1 MQDTANHVIDAR
13 LSEALGQY
21 FNGVTLEKTVGDC
34 AILSGVRKQN
44 SAPVSIYTPSFSVAR
59 DEAVTADIAK
69 GFAAYAKLESPRL
82 QATERLLT
90 SRAFRK
96 SPALAVL
103 SCPVAVFDEAFDTLP
118 LDARLAVFDQVLD
131 GLAVLHGAGL
141 VHGNLGPDVV
151 RREAEGGGLRL
162 TELTFSGG
170 RATTV
175 AHQPAAYQSRHIVN
189 SAQPRAEDDVHAAG
203 MLGYRIVLGPE
214 GPARMLTGAPAD
226 DEAIV
231 AAVLG
236 EARPPLTAEE
246 LFPDG
251 HPNADQLA
259 RLLARMTGHLPNA
272 APYSSAAAARRAFHT
287 VLKGQS
293 VAEPSATV
301 AETVSPPRE
310 PRPPVAS
317 AAGRD
322 GVSKATALTLFGG
335 FLATTAAACYFFIAN
350 SDLRAERDGLA
361 DLVRAERAAFAATRE
376 AQGALREADRT
387 LALGLGSGAPLAS
400 EAAKA
405 AIEAARSELAEA
417 DDLLSEDPGRAATLA
432 ADAEAFADT
441 ALSRLAEAEVA
452 AREARDGTNELAE
465 AAERAAGTGDEA
477 LAGAS
482 GLAAE
487 AATYL
492 LEGRYEAAASAWAA
506 AGEAF
511 ASVVS
516 QHQTAAETA
525 RAEVETAGT
534 GDNPAAALIAKT
546 YITRADGAF
555 DTGHFFNAA
564 ALYEAALSSLAA
576 LPGSPP
582 GTRVAAAPRVVT
594 IGDDAG
600 RLAAAIDLCR
610 EAAPIDTDLCPAAR
624 PEGEA
629 ARRAEL
635 TPYEIDPTEVSAS
648 AFDDFVDATGYV
660 TEAEE
665 TGRVVALTS
674 SGEARLIDGGYTWAQ
689 PSGPGSDAASVP
701 DLPVRIVSLRDA
713 AAYCDWAGGRLPTE
727 AEWEAAARGDAEAV
741 FPWGRWRADAAVWR
755 GAPEPTHRLPRP
767 VSDAG
772 GRGSAGH
779 EGLSGNVRE
788 WVRGADGA
796 VLKGGSWNTAN
807 PADLRISARLVVP
820 GDAAGV
826 DFGFRCAR
834 DLEAWP

>member
-301 AETVSPPRE
+301 GETVSPPRE

-417 DDLLSEDPGRAATLA
+417 DDLLSEDPGRAASLA

-441 ALSRLAEAEVA
+441 
-452 AREARDGTNELAE
+452 
-465 AAERAAGTGDEA
+465 AERAAGTGDEA

-525 RAEVETAGT
+525 RAAVETAGT

-564 ALYEAALSSLAA
+564 ALYQAALSSLAA

-594 IGDDAG
+594 IG
-600 RLAAAIDLCR
+600 
-610 EAAPIDTDLCPAAR
+610 
-624 PEGEA
+624 
-629 ARRAEL
+629 
-635 TPYEIDPTEVSAS
+635 
-648 AFDDFVDATGYV
+648 
-660 TEAEE
+660 
-665 TGRVVALTS
+665 
-674 SGEARLIDGGYTWAQ
+674 
-689 PSGPGSDAASVP
+689 
-701 DLPVRIVSLRDA
+701 
-713 AAYCDWAGGRLPTE
+713 
-727 AEWEAAARGDAEAV
+727 
-741 FPWGRWRADAAVWR
+741 
-755 GAPEPTHRLPRP
+755 
-767 VSDAG
+767 
-772 GRGSAGH
+772 
-779 EGLSGNVRE
+779 
-788 WVRGADGA
+788 
-796 VLKGGSWNTAN
+796 
-807 PADLRISARLVVP
+807 
-820 GDAAGV
+820 
-826 DFGFRCAR
+826 
-834 DLEAWP
+834 